1 MTSEHKAS
9 EIFVQTYL
17 DIPSKPKRV
26 LPAKSCDA
34 HVHVFGP
41 RSKFP
46 FAPNRKSSPADAPK
60 EKLFAMHKRLGIAR
74 CVIVQ
79 SIVHGNDNAVV
90 EDAIDAGGGN
100 YLGVALVDVDV
111 SNEELKR
118 LASRGFRAL
127 RFHFMKHIAGGY
139 DVDDVLKLTP
149 RLAEVGMH
157 LQVHFESELV
167 HTVGQALL
175 KSEVPVV
182 IDHMGRVDASLG
194 EHHADFQA
202 LMRLLDNANVHVKVS
217 GIDRIDAT
225 SHAGSGYPMG
235 TPLAAK
241 LVAEFPAQCVW
252 GLDWPHPNHTH
263 IPDDGELVDALFN
276 IAPTEQ
282 TLHQLLVSNPQ
293 ALYRFES

>member
-1 MTSEHKAS
+1 MSVPKLAENF
-9 EIFVQTYL
+9 IQTYL
-17 DIPSKPKRV
+17 DMPSQPKLQ
-26 LPAKSCDA
+26 LPAHSCDA

-41 RSKFP
+41 RAQFP
-46 FAPNRKSSPADAPK
+46 FASNRKSSPADAPK
-60 EKLFAMHKRLGIAR
+60 EKLFALHKRLGIAR

-79 SIVHGNDNAVV
+79 SIVHGNDNSVV
-90 EDAIDAGGGN
+90 EDAIEAGGGN

-111 SNEELKR
+111 SNDELKR

-139 DVDDVLKLTP
+139 DVHDVVKLSH
-149 RLAEVGMH
+149 RLAMVGMH

-175 KSEVPVV
+175 NSEVPVV
-182 IDHMGRVDASLG
+182 IDHMGRVDATLG
-194 EHHADFQA
+194 ESHADFQA
-202 LMRLLDNANVHVKVS
+202 LMRLLDHAHVHVKVS

-225 SHAGSGYPMG
+225 SHAGSAYPFG

-241 LVAEFPAQCVW
+241 LVSEFPLQCVW

-263 IPDDGELVDALFN
+263 IPDDGELVDALSI
-276 IAPTEQ
+276 IAPTPAALER
-282 TLHQLLVSNPQ
+282 LLVTNPQ
-293 ALYRFES
+293 ALYRFET

>member
-1 MTSEHKAS
+1 MSQPTSPES
-9 EIFVQTYL
+9 VIQTYL
-17 DIPSKPKRV
+17 DIPSLPKLT

-41 RSKFP
+41 RAKFP
-46 FAPNRKSSPADAPK
+46 FAPNRKSTPADAPK
-60 EKLFAMHKRLGIAR
+60 EKLFAMHKRLGIER
-74 CVIVQ
+74 CIIVQ
-79 SIVHGNDNAVV
+79 SIVHGNDNTVV

-111 SNEELKR
+111 SDAELKR
-118 LASRGFRAL
+118 LATKGFRAL

-139 DVDDVLKLTP
+139 NVNDVLKLTP
-149 RLAEVGMH
+149 RMAGVGLH

-167 HTVGQALL
+167 HTVGKALL

-182 IDHMGRVDASLG
+182 VDHMGRVDATLG
-194 EHHADFQA
+194 ENHADFQA
-202 LMRLLDNANVHVKVS
+202 LMKMLDHAHVHVKVS
-217 GIDRIDAT
+217 GIDRIDSS

-235 TPLAAK
+235 VPLAAR
-241 LVAEFPAQCVW
+241 LVANFPEQCVW

-263 IPDDGELVDALFN
+263 IPDDGELVDALAK

-282 TLHQLLVSNPQ
+282 ALHQLLVSNPQ
-293 ALYRFES
+293 ALYQFQ